1 MRAAN
6 DGSGTTVTTGETS
19 VASTG
24 RSGRGSSTTGGSA
37 TFAVRLRAGDL
48 VLRVEGF
55 LPCAVVD
62 RFFVTTGS
70 RHITPD
76 PGPHG
81 PSWGVDSP

>member
-6 DGSGTTVTTGETS
+6 DGSGTTVTTGERS
-19 VASTG
+19 SASTG

-37 TFAVRLRAGDL
+37 IFAVRLRAGDL
-48 VLRVEGF
+48 VFRVEGF

-62 RFFVTTGS
+62 RFFVTTAP

-81 PSWGVDSP
+81 PRRAVDSP